1 MGAVY
6 AAADLRLRR
15 PVAVKLLRADLAPDA
30 ETSSRFE
37 LEARAISTLGHPHI
51 GVLFDFHSA
60 ADPVPFLVL
69 ELLDGP
75 SLHQAMRQAP
85 RFTLPRALHIALQM
99 LSGVAAAHDAGVIHR
114 DIKPSNV
121 MLVQSGGVPD
131 LVRIVDFGIARM
143 TETITRRHQTSDGQI
158 IGTPAY
164 MSPEQAMGM
173 AAHPGIDVY
182 ATALCLYEMLA
193 GQCPFSMGNAVL
205 SLAAVRDLTPPPL
218 RALRPDLPQEL
229 SDLVAREL
237 SKNPAQRVG
246 NAMRLASM
254 LKRFRA
260 PSGAL
265 MVRGPGPGSLAPP
278 ATVSTLSAPPPSVA
292 ISSTA
297 LAPHA
302 GFGVSAPP
310 PAPYPVLAPVPVAVH
325 RTPAWVGGLVG
336 ALLVT
341 VLGLLA
347 VVAFFVFP
355 ARFGLSVSP
364 SASAGS
370 SAALLPPSSSVSPT
384 SVASSSRPSESAQPP
399 TTPSAAPVPNASLP
413 RADVGASSA
422 ATGGKPS
429 CVCIPTFSKEGY
441 TSLCR
446 VRETSSFCRCLMTCA
461 VPMTLDEN
469 KNYVCPLGKSLETWA
484 DRPGARVGAMCSG
497 FNGTDPTNR
506 KWECNACPGEGL
518 WYAGT
523 EGQPCSGTHNE
534 SGNRYDGK
542 LSCGRRSPDR

>member
-69 ELLDGP
+69 ELIDGP

-292 ISSTA
+292 VSSTA

-364 SASAGS
+364 SASAGHLRPCFCLRLPCRPPAS
-370 SAALLPPSSSVSPT
+370 PVRRALRRARNFPPRRRRPRVCPTPACRALTPERRLQQREASPVVCASRHSAKRATIRFAAFGRPP
-384 SVASSSRPSESAQPP
+384 ASA
-399 TTPSAAPVPNASLP
+399 
-413 RADVGASSA
+413 GASWPA
-422 ATGGKPS
+422 Q
-429 CVCIPTFSKEGY
+429 
-441 TSLCR
+441 
-446 VRETSSFCRCLMTCA
+446 
-461 VPMTLDEN
+461 
-469 KNYVCPLGKSLETWA
+469 CP
-484 DRPGARVGAMCSG
+484 
-497 FNGTDPTNR
+497 
-506 KWECNACPGEGL
+506 
-518 WYAGT
+518 
-523 EGQPCSGTHNE
+523 
-534 SGNRYDGK
+534 
-542 LSCGRRSPDR
+542 